1 MKKSLVAITAF
12 MLCLAGIS
20 AGGNVQAESVGS
32 LQEKKSTIE
41 KKKSSVESNISETES
56 KISDIKNQRASIEA
70 ELKKVEKSISETK
83 KEITKK
89 DKEIASTKD
98 KIASLK
104 DSIKETEER
113 IANRNEILKERARAY
128 QQNGGNSSYLEVL
141 LGANSFGEFVERL
154 GAVTTIMN
162 ADKDIIAE
170 QEADKARLEE
180 QKAEVEEKLASL
192 NKMMDELV
200 KMKEKLDGKKIE
212 KNELM
217 AVLKSEQAT
226 LEEEKL
232 SLEEEKEI
240 LANQESAVKK
250 AIADEK
256 KRQEAAAAAAAAA
269 SANSSSSSSGSSGS
283 SESSGAVSAAPA
295 VTSGKFMR
303 PAAGYVSSR
312 FGSRWGRNHNGID
325 IAKSGTVPVVASAAG
340 VVSRANYSSS
350 YGNVVYINH
359 YIDGQVYTTVY
370 AHLRSMNVS
379 AGQSV
384 KKGQQIGLMGNTGR
398 SFGQHLHFELYVGGW
413 TASKSNV
420 VDPLKYLSGM

>member
-1 MKKSLVAITAF
+1 MKKTMVAITAF

-41 KKKSSVESNISETES
+41 KKKSTVESGISEAEN
-56 KISDIKNQRASIEA
+56 KITDIEKQRASLEA
-70 ELKKVEKSISETK
+70 ELKKVEKSIADTK
-83 KEITKK
+83 EKITKK
-89 DKEIASTKD
+89 DKEIASTKE
-98 KIASLK
+98 KIDSLK
-104 DSIKETEER
+104 ESIKETEER
-113 IANRNEILKERARAY
+113 IANRHEILKERARSY
-128 QQNGGNSSYLEVL
+128 QQNGSSTYLEVI
-141 LGANSFGEFVERL
+141 LGANSFGEFVERI

-180 QKAEVEEKLASL
+180 QKAEVETKLASL
-192 NKMMDELV
+192 NEMKKELV
-200 KMKEKLDGKKIE
+200 KMKEELDGKKVE
-212 KNELM
+212 KNQLM
-217 AVLKSEQAT
+217 AVLKSEQAQ

-232 SLEEEKEI
+232 SLEEEKE
-240 LANQESAVKK
+240 LLTNQESAVKK
-250 AIADEK
+250 AIAAEK
-256 KRQEAAAAAAAAA
+256 KRQAEAAAAAAA
-269 SANSSSSSSGSSGS
+269 SANSSST
-283 SESSGAVSAAPA
+283 ESSGTVSQAPA

-312 FGSRWGRNHNGID
+312 FGSRWGKNHNGID

-350 YGNVVYINH
+350 YGNVIYISH

-384 KKGQQIGLMGNTGR
+384 QKGQQIGLMGNTGR

-413 TASKSNV
+413 TASKSNA

>member
-1 MKKSLVAITAF
+1 MKKTMVAITAF

-41 KKKSSVESNISETES
+41 KKKSTVESGISEAEN
-56 KISDIKNQRASIEA
+56 KITDIEKQRASLEA
-70 ELKKVEKSISETK
+70 ELKKVEKSIADTK
-83 KEITKK
+83 EKITKK
-89 DKEIASTKD
+89 DKEIASTKE
-98 KIASLK
+98 KIDSLK
-104 DSIKETEER
+104 ESIKETEER
-113 IANRNEILKERARAY
+113 IANRHEILKERARSY
-128 QQNGGNSSYLEVL
+128 QQNGSSTYLEVI
-141 LGANSFGEFVERL
+141 LGANSFGEFVERI

-180 QKAEVEEKLASL
+180 QKAEVETKLASL
-192 NKMMDELV
+192 NEMKKELV
-200 KMKEKLDGKKIE
+200 KMKEELDGKKVE
-212 KNELM
+212 KNQLM
-217 AVLKSEQAT
+217 AVLKSEQAQ

-232 SLEEEKEI
+232 SLEEEKE
-240 LANQESAVKK
+240 LLTNQESAVKK
-250 AIADEK
+250 AIAAEK
-256 KRQEAAAAAAAAA
+256 KRQAEAAAAAAA
-269 SANSSSSSSGSSGS
+269 SANSSST
-283 SESSGAVSAAPA
+283 ESSGTVSQAPA

-303 PAAGYVSSR
+303 PAAGYVSSH
-312 FGSRWGRNHNGID
+312 FGSRWGKNHNGID

-350 YGNVVYINH
+350 YGNVIYISH

-384 KKGQQIGLMGNTGR
+384 QKGQQIGLMGNTGR

-413 TASKSNV
+413 TASKSNA

>member
-1 MKKSLVAITAF
+1 VKKSMVAITAF

-20 AGGNVQAESVGS
+20 AGGYVQAESVGS

-70 ELKKVEKSISETK
+70 ELKEVEKSISETK
-83 KEITKK
+83 EEIAKK

-104 DSIKETEER
+104 ESIKETEER

-128 QQNGGNSSYLEVL
+128 QQNGGSSSYLEVL

-154 GAVTTIMN
+154 GAVSTIMN

-180 QKAEVEEKLASL
+180 QKAEVEETLASL

-212 KNELM
+212 KNQLM
-217 AVLKSEQAT
+217 AVLKSEQAA

-250 AIADEK
+250 AIEVEK
-256 KRQEAAAAAAAAA
+256 KRQEAAAAAAAA
-269 SANSSSSSSGSSGS
+269 SANSSSSSSGSSG
-283 SESSGAVSAAPA
+283 SSGAVSAAPA

-303 PAAGYVSSR
+303 PAAGYVSSG

-420 VDPLKYLSGM
+420 VNPMNYLSGM

>member
-1 MKKSLVAITAF
+1 MKKFMVAITAF

-20 AGGNVQAESVGS
+20 AGGNVQAESIGS
-32 LQEKKSTIE
+32 LKEKKSTIE

-83 KEITKK
+83 EEIAKK

-104 DSIKETEER
+104 ESIKETEER

-128 QQNGGNSSYLEVL
+128 QQNGGSSSYLEVL

-200 KMKEKLDGKKIE
+200 KMKEKLDGQKIE
-212 KNELM
+212 KNKLM
-217 AVLKSEQAT
+217 AVLKSEQAE
-226 LEEEKL
+226 LEDEKL

-250 AIADEK
+250 AIEAEK

-269 SANSSSSSSGSSGS
+269 SANSSSSSSGSSGT
-283 SESSGAVSAAPA
+283 SGAVSSAPA

-420 VDPLKYLSGM
+420 VDPMKYLSGM

>member
-83 KEITKK
+83 EEITKK

-104 DSIKETEER
+104 ESIKETEER

-128 QQNGGNSSYLEVL
+128 QQNGGSSSYLEVL

-154 GAVTTIMN
+154 GAVSTIMN

-250 AIADEK
+250 AIAAEK

-269 SANSSSSSSGSSGS
+269 SANSSSSSSGSSG
-283 SESSGAVSAAPA
+283 SSGAVSAAPA

-398 SFGQHLHFELYVGGW
+398 SFGQHLHFEIYVGGW

-420 VDPLKYLSGM
+420 VDPMKYLSGM

>member
-1 MKKSLVAITAF
+1 MKKSMVAITAF

-41 KKKSSVESNISETES
+41 KKKSSVESNISKTES

-83 KEITKK
+83 EEITKK

-104 DSIKETEER
+104 ESIKETEER

-154 GAVTTIMN
+154 GAVSTIMN

-180 QKAEVEEKLASL
+180 QKAEIEEKLASL

-232 SLEEEKEI
+232 SLEDEKEI

-250 AIADEK
+250 AIAAEK

-283 SESSGAVSAAPA
+283 SDAVSAAPA

>member
-1 MKKSLVAITAF
+1 MKKTMVAITAF

-41 KKKSSVESNISETES
+41 KKKSTVESGISEAEN
-56 KISDIKNQRASIEA
+56 KITDIEKQRASLEA
-70 ELKKVEKSISETK
+70 ELKKVEKSIADTK
-83 KEITKK
+83 EKITKK
-89 DKEIASTKD
+89 DKEIASTKE
-98 KIASLK
+98 KIDSLK
-104 DSIKETEER
+104 ESIKETEER
-113 IANRNEILKERARAY
+113 IANRHEILKERARSY
-128 QQNGGNSSYLEVL
+128 QQNGSSTYLEVI
-141 LGANSFGEFVERL
+141 LGANSFGEFVERI

-180 QKAEVEEKLASL
+180 QKAEVETKLASL
-192 NKMMDELV
+192 NEMKKELV
-200 KMKEKLDGKKIE
+200 KMKEELDGKKVE
-212 KNELM
+212 KNQLM
-217 AVLKSEQAT
+217 AVLKSEQAQ

-232 SLEEEKEI
+232 SLEEEKE
-240 LANQESAVKK
+240 LLTNQESAVKK
-250 AIADEK
+250 AIAAEK
-256 KRQEAAAAAAAAA
+256 KRQAEAAAAA
-269 SANSSSSSSGSSGS
+269 SANSSST
-283 SESSGAVSAAPA
+283 ESSGTVSQAPA

-312 FGSRWGRNHNGID
+312 FGSRWGKNHNGID

-350 YGNVVYINH
+350 YGNVIYISH

-384 KKGQQIGLMGNTGR
+384 QKGQQIGLMGNTGR

-413 TASKSNV
+413 TASKSNA

>member
-1 MKKSLVAITAF
+1 MKKFMVAITAF

-20 AGGNVQAESVGS
+20 AGGNVQAESIGS
-32 LQEKKSTIE
+32 LKEKKSTIE

-83 KEITKK
+83 EEITKK

-104 DSIKETEER
+104 ESIKETEER

-128 QQNGGNSSYLEVL
+128 QQNGGSSSYLEVL

-200 KMKEKLDGKKIE
+200 KMKEKLDGQKIE
-212 KNELM
+212 KNKLM
-217 AVLKSEQAT
+217 AVLKSEQAE
-226 LEEEKL
+226 LEDEKL

-250 AIADEK
+250 AIEAEK
-256 KRQEAAAAAAAAA
+256 KRQEAAAAAAAA
-269 SANSSSSSSGSSGS
+269 SANSSSSSSGSSGT
-283 SESSGAVSAAPA
+283 SGAVSAAPA

-420 VDPLKYLSGM
+420 VDPMKYLSGM

>member
-1 MKKSLVAITAF
+1 MKKSIVAITAC

-20 AGGNVQAESVGS
+20 AGGSVQAESVGS
-32 LQEKKSTIE
+32 LQEKKNTIE
-41 KKKSSVESNISETES
+41 KKKSSVESDISNAEN
-56 KISDIKNQRASIEA
+56 KITDLKNQRASIEA
-70 ELKKVEKSISETK
+70 ELKKVEKSIADTK
-83 KEITKK
+83 EKITKK
-89 DKEIASTKD
+89 DKEISATKE

-104 DSIKETEER
+104 ESIKETEER
-113 IANRNEILKERARAY
+113 IANRNEILKERARSY

-141 LGANSFGEFVERL
+141 LGANSFGEFVERI

-162 ADKDIIAE
+162 ADKEIIAE

-180 QKAEVEEKLASL
+180 QKAEVETKLASL
-192 NKMMDELV
+192 NEMKNELV
-200 KMKEKLDGKKIE
+200 KMKEELDGKKIE
-212 KNELM
+212 KNQLM
-217 AVLKSEQAT
+217 AVLKSEQT
-226 LEEEKL
+226 QLEEEKL
-232 SLEEEKEI
+232 SLEEEKE
-240 LANQESAVKK
+240 LLTNQESAVKK
-250 AIADEK
+250 AIAAEK
-256 KRQEAAAAAAAAA
+256 KRQEEAAAAAAAT
-269 SANSSSSSSGSSGS
+269 SSSSSSNSSSSS
-283 SESSGAVSAAPA
+283 GAVSQAPA

-303 PAAGYVSSR
+303 PAAGYVSSN
-312 FGSRWGRNHNGID
+312 FGGRWGRNHNGID

-350 YGNVVYINH
+350 YGNVIYISH

-384 KKGQQIGLMGNTGR
+384 SKGQQIGLMGNTGR

-420 VDPLKYLSGM
+420 VNPLNYLSGM

>member
-1 MKKSLVAITAF
+1 MKKTMVAITAF

-41 KKKSSVESNISETES
+41 KKKSTVESGISEAEN
-56 KISDIKNQRASIEA
+56 KITDIEKQRASLEA
-70 ELKKVEKSISETK
+70 ELKKVEKSIADTK
-83 KEITKK
+83 EKITKK
-89 DKEIASTKD
+89 DKEIASTKE
-98 KIASLK
+98 KIDSLK
-104 DSIKETEER
+104 ESIKETEER
-113 IANRNEILKERARAY
+113 IANRHEILKERARSY
-128 QQNGGNSSYLEVL
+128 QQNGSSTYLEVI
-141 LGANSFGEFVERL
+141 LGANSFGEFVERI

-180 QKAEVEEKLASL
+180 QKAEVETKLASL
-192 NKMMDELV
+192 NEMKKELV
-200 KMKEKLDGKKIE
+200 KMKEELDGKKVE
-212 KNELM
+212 KNQLM
-217 AVLKSEQAT
+217 AVLKSEQAQ

-232 SLEEEKEI
+232 SLEEEKE
-240 LANQESAVKK
+240 LLTNQESAVKK
-250 AIADEK
+250 AIAAEK
-256 KRQEAAAAAAAAA
+256 KRQAEAAAAAAA
-269 SANSSSSSSGSSGS
+269 SANSSSTVSSGT
-283 SESSGAVSAAPA
+283 VSQAPA

-312 FGSRWGRNHNGID
+312 FGSRWGKNHNGID

-350 YGNVVYINH
+350 YGNVIYISH

-384 KKGQQIGLMGNTGR
+384 QKGQQIGLMGNTGR

-413 TASKSNV
+413 TASKSNA

>member
-1 MKKSLVAITAF
+1 MKKTMVAITAF

-20 AGGNVQAESVGS
+20 AGGSVQAESVGS

-41 KKKSSVESNISETES
+41 KKKSTVESGISEAEN
-56 KISDIKNQRASIEA
+56 KITDIEKQRASLEA
-70 ELKKVEKSISETK
+70 ELKKVEKSIADTK
-83 KEITKK
+83 EKITKK
-89 DKEIASTKD
+89 DKEIASTKE
-98 KIASLK
+98 KIDSLK
-104 DSIKETEER
+104 ESIKETEER
-113 IANRNEILKERARAY
+113 IANRHEILKERARSY
-128 QQNGGNSSYLEVL
+128 QQNGSSTYLEVI
-141 LGANSFGEFVERL
+141 LGANSFGEFVERI

-180 QKAEVEEKLASL
+180 QKAEVETKLASL
-192 NKMMDELV
+192 NEMKKELV
-200 KMKEKLDGKKIE
+200 KMKEELDGKKVE
-212 KNELM
+212 KNQLM
-217 AVLKSEQAT
+217 AVLKSEQAQ

-232 SLEEEKEI
+232 SLEEEKE
-240 LANQESAVKK
+240 LLTNQESAVKK
-250 AIADEK
+250 AIAAEK
-256 KRQEAAAAAAAAA
+256 KRQAEAAAAAAA
-269 SANSSSSSSGSSGS
+269 SANSSST
-283 SESSGAVSAAPA
+283 ESSGTVSQAPA

-312 FGSRWGRNHNGID
+312 FGSRWGKNHNGID

-350 YGNVVYINH
+350 YGNVIYISH

-384 KKGQQIGLMGNTGR
+384 QKGQQIGLMGNTGR

-413 TASKSNV
+413 TASKSNA

>member
-1 MKKSLVAITAF
+1 MKKFMVAITAF

-20 AGGNVQAESVGS
+20 AGGNVQAESIGS
-32 LQEKKSTIE
+32 LKEKKSTIE

-83 KEITKK
+83 EEITKK

-104 DSIKETEER
+104 ESIKETEER

-128 QQNGGNSSYLEVL
+128 QQNGGSSSYLEVL

-200 KMKEKLDGKKIE
+200 KMKEKLDGQKIE
-212 KNELM
+212 KNKLM
-217 AVLKSEQAT
+217 AVLKSEQAE
-226 LEEEKL
+226 LEDEKL

-250 AIADEK
+250 AIEAEK
-256 KRQEAAAAAAAAA
+256 KRQEASRQLQQLQVQTPAPALQVPL
-269 SANSSSSSSGSSGS
+269 
-283 SESSGAVSAAPA
+283 EHLVRYLHAPA

-420 VDPLKYLSGM
+420 VDPMKYLSGM

>member
-1 MKKSLVAITAF
+1 MKKTMVAITAF

-20 AGGNVQAESVGS
+20 AGGDVQAESVGS

-41 KKKSSVESNISETES
+41 KKKSTVESGISEAEN
-56 KISDIKNQRASIEA
+56 KITDIEKQRASLEA
-70 ELKKVEKSISETK
+70 ELKKVEKSIADTK
-83 KEITKK
+83 EKITKK
-89 DKEIASTKD
+89 DKEIASTKE
-98 KIASLK
+98 KIDSLK
-104 DSIKETEER
+104 ESIKETEER
-113 IANRNEILKERARAY
+113 IANRHEILKERARSY
-128 QQNGGNSSYLEVL
+128 QQNGSSTYLEVI
-141 LGANSFGEFVERL
+141 LGANSFGEFVERI

-180 QKAEVEEKLASL
+180 QKAEVETKLASL
-192 NKMMDELV
+192 NEMKKELV
-200 KMKEKLDGKKIE
+200 KMKEELDGKKVE
-212 KNELM
+212 KNQLM
-217 AVLKSEQAT
+217 AVLKSEQAQ

-232 SLEEEKEI
+232 SLEEEKE
-240 LANQESAVKK
+240 LLTNQESAVKK
-250 AIADEK
+250 AIAAEK
-256 KRQEAAAAAAAAA
+256 KRQAEAAAAA
-269 SANSSSSSSGSSGS
+269 SANSSST
-283 SESSGAVSAAPA
+283 ESSGTVSQAPA

-312 FGSRWGRNHNGID
+312 FGSRWGKNHNGID

-350 YGNVVYINH
+350 YGNVIYISH

-384 KKGQQIGLMGNTGR
+384 QKGQQIGLMGNTGR

-413 TASKSNV
+413 TASKSNA

>member
-1 MKKSLVAITAF
+1 MKKTMVAITAF

-20 AGGNVQAESVGS
+20 AGGSVQAESVGS

-41 KKKSSVESNISETES
+41 KKKSTVESGISEAEN
-56 KISDIKNQRASIEA
+56 KITDIEKQRASLEA
-70 ELKKVEKSISETK
+70 ELKKVEKSIADTK
-83 KEITKK
+83 EKITKK
-89 DKEIASTKD
+89 DKEIASTKE
-98 KIASLK
+98 KIDSLK
-104 DSIKETEER
+104 ESIKETEER
-113 IANRNEILKERARAY
+113 IANRHEILKERARSY
-128 QQNGGNSSYLEVL
+128 QQNGSSTYLEVI
-141 LGANSFGEFVERL
+141 LGANSFGEFVERI

-180 QKAEVEEKLASL
+180 QKAEVETKLASL
-192 NKMMDELV
+192 NEMKKELV
-200 KMKEKLDGKKIE
+200 KMKEELDGKKVE
-212 KNELM
+212 KNQLM
-217 AVLKSEQAT
+217 AVLKSEQAQ

-232 SLEEEKEI
+232 SLEEEKE
-240 LANQESAVKK
+240 LLTNQESAVKK
-250 AIADEK
+250 AIAAEK
-256 KRQEAAAAAAAAA
+256 KRQAEAAAAA
-269 SANSSSSSSGSSGS
+269 SANSSST
-283 SESSGAVSAAPA
+283 ESSGAVSQAPA

-303 PAAGYVSSR
+303 PAAGYVSSH
-312 FGSRWGRNHNGID
+312 FGNRWGRNHNGID

-350 YGNVVYINH
+350 YGNVIYISH

-384 KKGQQIGLMGNTGR
+384 QKGQQIGLMGNTGR

-413 TASKSNV
+413 TASKSNA

>member
-1 MKKSLVAITAF
+1 MKKFMVAITAF

-20 AGGNVQAESVGS
+20 AGGNVQAESIGS
-32 LQEKKSTIE
+32 LKEKKSTIE

-83 KEITKK
+83 EEIAKK

-104 DSIKETEER
+104 ESIKETEER

-128 QQNGGNSSYLEVL
+128 QQNGGSSSYLEVL

-180 QKAEVEEKLASL
+180 QKTEVEEKLASL

-200 KMKEKLDGKKIE
+200 KMKEKLDGQKIE
-212 KNELM
+212 KNKLM
-217 AVLKSEQAT
+217 AVLKSEQAE
-226 LEEEKL
+226 LEDEKL

-250 AIADEK
+250 AIAAEK
-256 KRQEAAAAAAAAA
+256 KRQEEAAAAAAAAA
-269 SANSSSSSSGSSGS
+269 SANSSSSSSGS

-420 VDPLKYLSGM
+420 VDPMKYLSGM